1 MVGCII
7 IKVMHNLF
15 LNNNTDTKIKIK
27 MNQERP
33 AMNKAVFADLHN
45 HTLASDGDFSP
56 EELVN
61 TAKKIG
67 LGAIGITDHDT
78 LKGLAR
84 GLAAG
89 DAAGIL
95 VVPGV
100 ELSIRF
106 KRSFFTGTL
115 HLLCYFQ
122 PSRLSDKDFVNAFE
136 ALMADGRGDGLVRA
150 RIAKINAVFGP
161 AGTDPVLDRDLVF
174 EDIASYSTNVS
185 RRHFALAL
193 SQRLGITDKNTINRI
208 IGNDS
213 PAYLPSG
220 IALDAAGDFI
230 KKQGLL
236 AVLAHPAAGSFT
248 GKGHYKEVLP
258 PVDTVERLL
267 PEFLAAGIT
276 GIEVYY
282 PGHTQEHQAML
293 ISWAEKH
300 HLLVTGGSDC
310 HDSKERPPAV
320 AGLSEADFRI
330 FWAALS

>member
-1 MVGCII
+1 MVGCIFTDMSNSLL
-7 IKVMHNLF
+7 K
-15 LNNNTDTKIKIK
+15 NNTDRKTK
-27 MNQERP
+27 MNMDQERP
-33 AMNKAVFADLHN
+33 SMAGALFADLHN

-56 EELVN
+56 EELVDQ
-61 TAKKIG
+61 AKKNG
-67 LGAIGITDHDT
+67 LCAIGITDHDT
-78 LKGLAR
+78 LKGLAK

-89 DAAGIL
+89 DTAGIR
-95 VVPGV
+95 VIPGV

-106 KRSFFTGTL
+106 NRSFFTGTL

-122 PSRLSDKDFVNAFE
+122 PSRLSDEDFVGSFE
-136 ALMADGRGDGLVRA
+136 ALMADGRGEGLVRA
-150 RIAKINAVFGP
+150 RIAKINTVFGP
-161 AGTDPVLDRDLVF
+161 AGTDPLLDRDLVF
-174 EDIASYSTNVS
+174 EDIAFYSANAS

-193 SQRLGITDKNTINRI
+193 SERMGITDKNTINRI

-220 IALDAAGDFI
+220 IGLDAAADFI
-230 KKQGLL
+230 KKQDLV

-258 PVDTVERLL
+258 PVDIVETLL

-282 PGHTQEHQAML
+282 PGHTKEHQAVL
-293 ISWAEKH
+293 LSWAEKH

-310 HDSKERPPAV
+310 HDGKERPPAV
-320 AGLSEADFRI
+320 AGISEADFRI

>member
-1 MVGCII
+1 ME
-7 IKVMHNLF
+7 
-15 LNNNTDTKIKIK
+15 

-33 AMNKAVFADLHN
+33 AMAGVLFADLHN

-56 EELVN
+56 EELVDL
-61 TAKKIG
+61 AKKYG
-67 LGAIGITDHDT
+67 LCAIGITDHDT
-78 LKGLAR
+78 LKGLAK

-89 DAAGIL
+89 DAAGIQ

-106 KRSFFTGTL
+106 NRSFFTGTL

-122 PSRLSDKDFVNAFE
+122 PSRLSDKDFVGSFE
-136 ALMADGRGDGLVRA
+136 ALMVDGRGEGLVRA

-161 AGTDPVLDRDLVF
+161 AGPDPLLDRALVF
-174 EDIASYSTNVS
+174 EDIAFYSANAS

-193 SQRLGITDKNTINRI
+193 SEKMGITEKDTINKI

-220 IALDAAGDFI
+220 IALDAAADFI
-230 KKQGLL
+230 KKQDLL
-236 AVLAHPAAGSFT
+236 AVLAHPAAGSFP
-248 GKGHYKEVLP
+248 GKGHYREVLP
-258 PVDTVERLL
+258 PIDTVETLL
-267 PEFLAAGIT
+267 PEFLAAGII

-282 PGHTQEHQAML
+282 PGHTKEHQEIL
-293 ISWAEKH
+293 LSWAEKH

-320 AGLSEADFRI
+320 AGISEADFRI
-330 FWAALS
+330 FSAALS

>member
-1 MVGCII
+1 MLQ
-7 IKVMHNLF
+7 HNIDRK
-15 LNNNTDTKIKIK
+15 TQ
-27 MNQERP
+27 MNMKQERP
-33 AMNKAVFADLHN
+33 GKADGVFADLHN

-56 EELVN
+56 EELVHL
-61 TAKKIG
+61 AKKLG
-67 LGAIGITDHDT
+67 LCAIGITDHDT

-89 DAAGIL
+89 DAEGIQ

-106 KRSFFTGTL
+106 NRSFFTGTL

-122 PSRLSDKDFVNAFE
+122 PSRLSDTDFVGGFD
-136 ALMADGRGDGLVRA
+136 ALMADGRGEGLVRA

-161 AGTDPVLDRDLVF
+161 AGSDPMLKRDLVY
-174 EDIASYSTNVS
+174 EDIVCYGANSS

-193 SQRLGITDKNTINRI
+193 SEKMGITAKADINRI

-230 KKQGLL
+230 KNQGLL

-248 GKGHYKEVLP
+248 GKGHYREVLP
-258 PVDTVERLL
+258 PVDTVEALL
-267 PEFLAAGIT
+267 PEFLAAGVT

-282 PGHTQEHQAML
+282 PGHVREHRKML
-293 ISWAEKH
+293 LSWAKKH
-300 HLLVTGGSDC
+300 HLVVTGGSDC
-310 HDSKERPPAV
+310 HDRTERPPAV
-320 AGLSEADFRI
+320 AGISETDFRV
-330 FWAALS
+330 FMAALS

>member
-1 MVGCII
+1 MVGCTFTD
-7 IKVMHNLF
+7 KYDSL
-15 LNNNTDTKIKIK
+15 LKNNTDRKTIMT
-27 MNQERP
+27 MNLERP
-33 AMNKAVFADLHN
+33 AMTGTLFADLHN

-56 EELVN
+56 KELV
-61 TAKKIG
+61 G
-67 LGAIGITDHDT
+67 LAEKNGLSVIGITDHDT
-78 LKGLAR
+78 LKGLGP

-89 DAAGIL
+89 DAAGIQ

-106 KRSFFTGTL
+106 NRSFFTGTL
-115 HLLCYFQ
+115 HLLCYFRPQ
-122 PSRLSDKDFVNAFE
+122 RLSDQHFVDAFE
-136 ALMADGRGDGLVRA
+136 ALMANGRGEGLVRA

-174 EDIASYSTNVS
+174 EDIASYSTNAS

-220 IALDAAGDFI
+220 IGLDAAGAFI
-230 KKQGLL
+230 RKQQLV

-248 GKGHYKEVLP
+248 GKGHYREVLP
-258 PVDTVERLL
+258 PIDTVEILL

-282 PGHTQEHQAML
+282 PGHTKEHQAVL
-293 ISWAEKH
+293 LSWAQKH

-310 HDSKERPPAV
+310 HDSKERPPAA
-320 AGLSEADFRI
+320 AGISEADFRI
-330 FWAALS
+330 FQAALS

>member
-1 MVGCII
+1 MVGCIFTD
-7 IKVMHNLF
+7 KKHF
-15 LNNNTDTKIKIK
+15 LLKSTTDRKTKMD
-27 MNQERP
+27 MNQEKP
-33 AMNKAVFADLHN
+33 GITGGIFADLHN
-45 HTLASDGDFSP
+45 HTMASDGDFSP
-56 EELVN
+56 EELVDL
-61 TAKKIG
+61 AKRYG

-89 DAAGIL
+89 DAAGIR

-106 KRSFFTGTL
+106 NRSFFTGTL

-122 PSRLSDKDFVNAFE
+122 PSRLSDKDFVGAFE

-161 AGTDPVLDRDLVF
+161 AGNDPLLGRDLVF
-174 EDIASYSTNVS
+174 EDIACYGANIS

-193 SQRLGITDKNTINRI
+193 SEKMGITAKAAINRI

-230 KKQGLL
+230 KNQGLL

-248 GKGHYKEVLP
+248 GKGHYREVLP
-258 PVDTVERLL
+258 PVETVEALL
-267 PEFLAAGIT
+267 AEFLAAGVT

-282 PGHTQEHQAML
+282 PGHTREHQAML
-293 ISWAEKH
+293 LSWAKKH
-300 HLLVTGGSDC
+300 HLVVTGGSDC
-310 HDSKERPPAV
+310 HDRTERPPAV
-320 AGLSEADFRI
+320 AGISETDFQI